1 MTEIEQYE
9 FDRQG
14 YLVIEGMLTPR
25 EVTVLSAAV
34 VDELEEHAD
43 KTGAG
48 VTGRLAGLRGVLG
61 HIRWMRQSQLVNCC
75 VGSEPLPALHPG
87 VAEGRCRRRLWRVW

>member
-1 MTEIEQYE
+1 MGGREESRTEIEQYE

-43 KTGAG
+43 KTWCWRDWTALRIARRAGAHQLDAAVAVG
-48 VTGRLAGLRGVLG
+48 EFLR
-61 HIRWMRQSQLVNCC
+61 RK
-75 VGSEPLPALHPG
+75 
-87 VAEGRCRRRLWRVW
+87 